1 MALALDHTPRYGAP
15 IRSRYGVQRRLGSAN
30 RTPQLSHDPVV
41 DGVHDRAAPRVD
53 VSSRA
58 QRVAAVRS
66 TVQAAAPVS
75 AVGRPHTRP
84 PSHPDRRPT
93 TGGRPRRARRSCAR
107 KPEVSSLRNH
117 RELGGFHRPPPDTN
131 AYRAPAPPGRR
142 GSERMSWWAA
152 CEISTVARAARA
164 RASVEISHC
173 AYRGGKEVSPPPAP
187 LHSRPQETPLPSD
200 TTAQAAHQRPLP
212 RRRRL

>member
-1 MALALDHTPRYGAP
+1 MCMAFSVDWGVEIALPSYHT
-15 IRSRYGVQRRLGSAN
+15 
-30 RTPQLSHDPVV
+30 TPSSMVCMIVLH
-41 DGVHDRAAPRVD
+41 RA
-53 VSSRA
+53 SMSA

-66 TVQAAAPVS
+66 TVAGAAPVS

-152 CEISTVARAARA
+152 CGICCVALLVHTRV
-164 RASVEISHC
+164 SQQISHC

-187 LHSRPQETPLPSD
+187 LYSRPQATPVPFD
-200 TTAQAAHQRPLP
+200 TTAQAAHQRPVP